1 MWLDRASAFA
11 PRPRPYRDLGTER
24 AGFTGL
30 TWFLCK
36 LGDRPAGPHG
46 QPILF
51 MSSTLPFWPPDNT
64 ARAVVL
70 IRWDPNRTGE
80 YRATLSLPRHRPPL
94 DHQCYQWK
102 PSLTRDGGV
111 CWLQRH
117 GVICLIRYWS
127 W

>member
-11 PRPRPYRDLGTER
+11 SRPRPYRDLGTER

-51 MSSTLPFWPPDNT
+51 MSSTLPLWPPDNT

-70 IRWDPNRTGE
+70 IRSDPNRTGE
-80 YRATLSLPRHRPPL
+80 YRATLSLPRHRPPRSIIN
-94 DHQCYQWK
+94 HTNGSP
-102 PSLTRDGGV
+102 PSLATTECAG
-111 CWLQRH
+111 
-117 GVICLIRYWS
+117 YS
-127 W
+127 AMS